1 MQKIRIR
8 GLIALFIIIAVLIID
23 YFSKQYALTLNE
35 IIIVN
40 SYITFQTINNY
51 GIAFSLF
58 NDTDKSYL
66 WILTSII
73 FLILIYISI
82 ELYNNLSHVYLYII
96 SLSLIL
102 GGGWGNLFDRFDNDS
117 VTDFIIIHYNDIYF
131 PAIFNLADLSISL
144 GAILII
150 IHFFKTKNE
159 HN

>member
-58 NDTDKSYL
+58 NDKDKSYL

-82 ELYNNLSHVYLYII
+82 ELYNNLSHDYLYII

-150 IHFFKTKNE
+150 IHIFKTKNE